1 MIELGLEAVW
11 IQKLVEVKPK
21 LIKYRREKL
30 LESFPNAIFTDLTGE
45 QYYGETAELML
56 LRKEFVTKAG
66 QSVLCHWCYSI
77 SALVKRNTVVLSPKS
92 GTSRLKM
99 QKFCITVN
107 FLWWEIEQ
115 CFSGRYLLYTKEL
128 CFAFLVVWFSLKF
141 WLSDAVYGVKKWKN
155 YRRH

>member
-56 LRKEFVTKAG
+56 LRKGFATKAG
-66 QSVLCHWCYSI
+66 QSVLCY
-77 SALVKRNTVVLSPKS
+77 
-92 GTSRLKM
+92 
-99 QKFCITVN
+99 
-107 FLWWEIEQ
+107 
-115 CFSGRYLLYTKEL
+115 
-128 CFAFLVVWFSLKF
+128 
-141 WLSDAVYGVKKWKN
+141 
-155 YRRH
+155 